1 MMELKLPLFNI
12 NDILFVEKYLMC
24 VEPIAVALDKLQGE
38 FGIYYGVLLP
48 TLFSTEKYVE
58 KLYHNTNIEL
68 CKPLVKVIDDGL
80 KKRFYSILN
89 LVDADFAIIATSIHP
104 YFKLKWNTINKEF
117 NNKHI
122 NLKGLLNKALLSID
136 KHTDCMI
143 QSMKITMKILMTRTI
158 FFNLKKMKIFIKKIH
173 LIYF

>member
-1 MMELKLPLFNI
+1 M
-12 NDILFVEKYLMC
+12 
-24 VEPIAVALDKLQGE
+24 
-38 FGIYYGVLLP
+38 
-48 TLFSTEKYVE
+48 
-58 KLYHNTNIEL
+58 
-68 CKPLVKVIDDGL
+68 IDDGL

-104 YFKLKWNTINKEF
+104 YFKLKWVTINKEF

-158 FFNLKKMKIFIKKIH
+158 FFNLKK
-173 LIYF
+173 